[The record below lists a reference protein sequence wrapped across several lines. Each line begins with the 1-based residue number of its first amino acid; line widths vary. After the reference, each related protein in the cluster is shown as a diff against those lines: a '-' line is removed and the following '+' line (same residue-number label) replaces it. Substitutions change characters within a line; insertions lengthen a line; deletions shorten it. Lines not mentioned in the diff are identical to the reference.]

1 MPNLVLIGA
10 AVWRVLMKQKC
21 DGRTKSRT
29 EGRRAFHSPPF
40 FNAGDNKRMFTL
52 MSVKYRQQS
61 LQTNIST
68 GACIVVMSIY
78 E

>member
-21 DGRTKSRT
+21 DGRTESRTESRT

-40 FNAGDNKRMFTL
+40 FNAGDKKAANMNALKH
-52 MSVKYRQQS
+52 
-61 LQTNIST
+61 
-68 GACIVVMSIY
+68 VMSHLTQEDRQPQRAFIWL
-78 E
+78 